1 MNNAG
6 KSVIK
11 AEQQMVREAHLAGGG
26 AVGVWAAGVRELP
39 WGQGWDSPLRW
50 SGLVKSFAGIQKS
63 MCRLLKQDCILC
75 VEQLNGRSLEAAA
88 EGPG

>member
-11 AEQQMVREAHLAGGG
+11 AEQQMVREAHLAGEG
-26 AVGVWAAGVRELP
+26 AGVRELP

-63 MCRLLKQDCILC
+63 RCRLWKQDCILC
-75 VEQLNGRSLEAAA
+75 VEQLNGGSHEAAA